1 MQMEVP
7 GVQDVSGE
15 PESIKT
21 LYGLDQENT
30 TSLLVNKD
38 GSVTLYIGPKKPEG
52 DKAKNWLPTVAG
64 KAWFPYFRFY
74 SPKQDFLDRSWILPD
89 IEKTN

>member
-30 TSLLVNKD
+30 
-38 GSVTLYIGPKKPEG
+38 KKFG
-52 DKAKNWLPTVAG
+52 KLPSQTI
-64 KAWFPYFRFY
+64 
-74 SPKQDFLDRSWILPD
+74 QRS
-89 IEKTN
+89 